1 MVLGEQ
7 GHREQNSGSYGKLL
21 NKKKVLLSEEEK
33 AENAHIS
40 NEKSDEVPRESSK
53 SQKRSSCEHP
63 FKVSSFF
70 LFVPLLVMF
79 LFYWMRCNVQ
89 CLR

>member
-21 NKKKVLLSEEEK
+21 NKKKVLFSEEEK

-40 NEKSDEVPRESSK
+40 NEKSNEVSGESSK
-53 SQKRSSCEHP
+53 NTKAVVHVNIPLKCHHSSC
-63 FKVSSFF
+63 
-70 LFVPLLVMF
+70 LFR
-79 LFYWMRCNVQ
+79 Y
-89 CLR
+89 